1 MTPGDHRLETQAG
14 PSTEDA
20 PRRFQVPF
28 AHRVIFGHG
37 LLDPSQGSAS
47 PAAAALRDALSLGDD
62 RGARGIIAFIDEGFA
77 AAWPEFQANLASWVG
92 LHLPG
97 VELRHS
103 ATVPG
108 GEACKNDMAVVDQ
121 VIAATERHHIDRRS
135 AVMAVGG
142 GAVLD
147 AVGLGA
153 ALAHRGVR
161 HIRVATTVLA
171 QDDAAM
177 GVKNGVNRFGKK
189 NYVGSFSPP
198 DAVLC
203 DLEHTRT
210 LPLRL
215 RRAGLSEAVKIFAL
229 RDPKWFATMEATAGA
244 LCGGEPVST
253 EPVIVRSAMLHLD
266 HIVRGGDPFER
277 STARPLDFGHW
288 SAHRLE
294 SLSGWTLP
302 HGEAVAI
309 GIALDCHYARL
320 AGMMAPAACDRV
332 ESLLRA
338 LGLPTTH
345 PMLSRADEIVAS
357 LGEFRE
363 HLGGELTITL
373 LRDIGDPVDVHRMDE
388 SILRQA
394 LAQRHGSSGR

>member
-1 MTPGDHRLETQAG
+1 MEPTGSGDAT
-14 PSTEDA
+14 
-20 PRRFQVPF
+20 
-28 AHRVIFGHG
+28 
-37 LLDPSQGSAS
+37 
-47 PAAAALRDALSLGDD
+47 PAARALREALTLGED
-62 RGARGIIAFIDEGFA
+62 RGARGLVAFVDDGFA
-77 AAWPEFQANLASWVG
+77 AAWPGFEAGLREWVA
-92 LHLPG
+92 LQLPG
-97 VELRHS
+97 VEVREVS
-103 ATVPG
+103 RVAG
-108 GEACKNDMAVVDQ
+108 GEPCKNDMALVDQ
-121 VIAATERHHIDRRS
+121 VIAAVERHHIDRRS

-189 NYVGSFSPP
+189 NFVGAFCPP

-203 DLEHTRT
+203 DLTHVQT

-215 RRAGLSEAVKIFAL
+215 QRAGLSEAVKIFAL
-229 RDPKWFATMEATAGA
+229 RDPKWFATMEATANA
-244 LCGGEPVST
+244 LRDGDATAMEPI
-253 EPVIVRSAMLHLD
+253 IVHSGMLHLD

-277 STARPLDFGHW
+277 LAARPLDFGHW

-294 SLSGWTLP
+294 SLSGWTVP

-309 GIALDCHYARL
+309 GMALDCRYAQL
-320 AGMMAPAACDRV
+320 SGVMSEAASERV
-332 ESLLRA
+332 IGLLRA
-338 LGLPTTH
+338 LGLPTSH
-345 PMLSRADEIVAS
+345 PLLHDADAVFAS

-373 LRDIGDPVDVHRMDE
+373 LRDIGDPVDVHQIDGDV
-388 SILRQA
+388 LRRA
-394 LAQRHGSSGR
+394 IDSLVG

>member
-1 MTPGDHRLETQAG
+1 MGS
-14 PSTEDA
+14 STA
-20 PRRFQVPF
+20 PATRRFQVPF
-28 AHRVIFGHG
+28 AHRVVFGHG
-37 LLDPSQGSAS
+37 LLSSGDSG
-47 PAAAALRDALSLGDD
+47 AAAAPALREALALGDD
-62 RGARGIIAFIDEGFA
+62 RGARGLVAFIDDGFA
-77 AAWPEFQANLASWVG
+77 AAWPAFQEELTRWLG

-97 VELRHS
+97 VELRHC
-103 ATVPG
+103 AAVPG

-153 ALAHRGVR
+153 ALSHRGVR

-189 NYVGSFSPP
+189 NFVGSFSPP

-203 DLEHTRT
+203 DLEHLRT

-229 RDPKWFATMEATAGA
+229 RDPKWFATMEATASSLADGDA
-244 LCGGEPVST
+244 TSSDPV
-253 EPVIVRSAMLHLD
+253 VVQSAMLHLD

-294 SLSGWTLP
+294 SMSGWTVP

-320 AGMMAPAACDRV
+320 AGLMSAAACERV
-332 ESLLRA
+332 VGLLRA
-338 LGLPTTH
+338 LGLPVTH
-345 PMLSRADEIVAS
+345 PLLSRTDEILAS

-373 LRDIGDPVDVHRMDE
+373 LRDIGEPVDVHAVEARLVRE
-388 SILRQA
+388 AIAA
-394 LAQRHGSSGR
+394 LAALA